1 MSQQPPQQQPPQHQP
16 SKLFYRIGEVSSITG
31 LEPYVLR
38 YWETEFPHLK
48 PEKRK
53 SGQRLYTKKD
63 LDNIL
68 QVKQLLYQN
77 GYTISGARKKL
88 RGRGRQDVDSALET
102 AKQEIREILEL
113 LKEKKIRDGFYKEI
127 NDFLLA
133 RRSESE
139 TMAKLIDDGLAMLV

>member
-1 MSQQPPQQQPPQHQP
+1 LSLQPPHQRPPQQQP
-16 SKLFYRIGEVSSITG
+16 SKLFYRIGEVSRITG

-38 YWETEFPHLK
+38 YWETEFPHLR

-68 QVKQLLYQN
+68 QVKKLLYQS

-88 RGRGRQDVDSALET
+88 KGRGRQDTDSVLET
-102 AKQEIREILEL
+102 AKKEIREILEL
-113 LKEKKIRDGFYKEI
+113 LK
-127 NDFLLA
+127 
-133 RRSESE
+133 
-139 TMAKLIDDGLAMLV
+139 

>member
-1 MSQQPPQQQPPQHQP
+1 
-16 SKLFYRIGEVSSITG
+16 VSSITG

-38 YWETEFPHLK
+38 YWETEFPHLR

-68 QVKQLLYQN
+68 QVKQLLYES

-88 RGRGRQDVDSALET
+88 KGRGHQDADDVLET
-102 AKQEIREILEL
+102 AKKEIREILEL
-113 LKEKKIRDGFYKEI
+113 LK
-127 NDFLLA
+127 
-133 RRSESE
+133 
-139 TMAKLIDDGLAMLV
+139 